1 MAKKISNFKKKRD
14 TATINNLMDITFP
27 HRCQLLITDMEKLPK
42 VNDLHTILSDEEQI
56 CFKCK
61 TWDCV
66 VHIVGM
72 FYIFLYNKIS

>member
-14 TATINNLMDITFP
+14 TATINNLMDVTFP

-42 VNDLHTILSDEEQI
+42 VNDLHPILSDEEQV

-61 TWDCV
+61 T
-66 VHIVGM
+66 
-72 FYIFLYNKIS
+72 

>member
-42 VNDLHTILSDEEQI
+42 VNDLHPILSDEEQV

-61 TWDCV
+61 TGDCV